1 MLPTL
6 ASVWIVQL
14 QTHPNQIFRLQTT
27 RFGGFFVDFAHNCVI
42 LVKYIMQ
49 VSKITE
55 VTIFESPDGGRTV
68 YARKPGHTHR
78 ELHYQDPTLQQELK
92 ELESQKRWVDI
103 FQARRHNAEL
113 DHLCEQVEI
122 LYELGRPQP

>member
-6 ASVWIVQL
+6 VSVWLVQQL
-14 QTHPNQIFRLQTT
+14 QHPNRIFRLQTT
-27 RFGGFFVDFAHNCVI
+27 RFGGFFVDFAHNCVT

-78 ELHYQDPTLQQELK
+78 ELHYQDPNLQQELK

-103 FQARRHNAEL
+103 FQARRDNVEL